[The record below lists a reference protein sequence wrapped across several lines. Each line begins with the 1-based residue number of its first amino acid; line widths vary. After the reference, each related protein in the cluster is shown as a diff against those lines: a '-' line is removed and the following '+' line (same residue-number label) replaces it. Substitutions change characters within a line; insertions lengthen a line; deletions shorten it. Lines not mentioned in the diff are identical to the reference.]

1 MGELD
6 LIIPP
11 EKEAGIVAFVT
22 EQITEVKALEV
33 TDAMSLA
40 NGADVGQKIKGAI
53 KRLEEMRKEFVNP
66 LNAKVKEVNNKFHFF
81 SDPLEEANRQLNEK
95 MVAFQRAEMEKAR
108 LVRLELER
116 KQAQDLEKI
125 EQERR
130 LAQHR
135 LDEEQKKIDEGNLP
149 IDKESF
155 IQERVATEQQR
166 LKEIEAMKAQQEM
179 AVSMVEPVAK
189 TTRTASGAKVTFK
202 ESWKWEITDS
212 HKIPKEYL
220 CVDERTVKEAIAEGV
235 REIDGI
241 RIFKDISVSR

>member
-33 TDAMSLA
+33 TDSLSLA
-40 NGADVGQKIKGAI
+40 AGADVGQKIKGAI

-95 MVAFQRAEMEKAR
+95 MVAFQKAEMEKAR
-108 LVRLELER
+108 LIRVEQER
-116 KQAQDLEKI
+116 KQAEELEKI

-130 LAQHR
+130 LAQQR
-135 LDEEQKKIDEGNLP
+135 LDEQQRKIDEGKMKL
-149 IDKESF
+149 DEQVKAQQKLLDEQKALDQLES
-155 IQERVATEQQR
+155 Q
-166 LKEIEAMKAQQEM
+166 KAQQEM
-179 AVSMVEPVAK
+179 SAAMVEPVAK
-189 TTRTASGAKVTFK
+189 TTRTANGAKVTFK
-202 ESWKWEITDS
+202 ERWVWEITDS

-220 CVDERTVKEAIAEGV
+220 CVDERIVKEAIAEGV

-241 RIFKDISVSR
+241 RIFQDLSVSQ